1 MKMKKYAKLSIL
13 LVLVS
18 LTFGMLIVPQTAK
31 AGVNAAGTAGTWG
44 DMPVEID
51 EDNFLTLVLE
61 DLTANAEFII
71 TATTGSGV
79 SNITFSTN
87 GGQDSLRFTRQVAR
101 PSGGTVVFSL
111 YGYTT
116 STGVNATLLDTY
128 LVSLKPSSD
137 YNADILTNF
146 IGLFVTGG
154 IIVSIVV
161 LFRKKVL

>member
-1 MKMKKYAKLSIL
+1 MKMKKYTKLSVM
-13 LVLVS
+13 LVLIG
-18 LTFGMLIVPQTAK
+18 LTLGMFLVPQTVQ
-31 AGVNAAGTAGTWG
+31 VNGAIGSGGTFGE
-44 DMPVEID
+44 MPVEID

-61 DLTANAEFII
+61 DLDANAEYLVN
-71 TATTGSGV
+71 ATTGSGV
-79 SNITFSTN
+79 SDIIFST
-87 GGQDSLRFTRQVAR
+87 GTGQATVRFTRQVAR
-101 PSGGTVVFSL
+101 PSGGMVTFSL
-111 YGYTT
+111 YGYNLTD
-116 STGVNATLLDTY
+116 SATAGAVIDVY